1 MGVEPLVG
9 FPDQPVVESPLTD
22 TGLVARHEQDRLSF
36 GVERK
41 GYAPDPTRY
50 RKPELF
56 HVGVARSVQRIHPR
70 SPEHRAEFLKQV
82 CMGKQFVLNSDRQIV
97 EFRVEGI
104 LESNNPAH
112 EGIEHQNKYAVKRI
126 FLA

>member
-1 MGVEPLVG
+1 M
-9 FPDQPVVESPLTD
+9 
-22 TGLVARHEQDRLSF
+22 SF

-41 GYAPDPTRY
+41 GYAPDPTRH

-56 HVGVARSVQRIHPR
+56 HVGVARSVQRIHRR

-112 EGIEHQNKYAVKRI
+112 EGIEHQKKYAVKRI